1 LTAPGG
7 IDREDAI
14 EWRTYTPDGRVL
26 TVQRARLGWA
36 ADCEGNEAEHDSL
49 VEAIRQAVAG
59 EALPLH
65 RDETLEAWI
74 TETAAHIVGDTM
86 H

>member
-1 LTAPGG
+1 M
-7 IDREDAI
+7 
-14 EWRTYTPDGRVL
+14 L
-26 TVQRARLGWA
+26 TVRRAGSGWA
-36 ADCEGNEAEHDSL
+36 AVCEGTEAEHDSL

-65 RDETLEAWI
+65 RDDTLEAWI
-74 TETAAHIVGDTM
+74 AETAAHIVGDTM